1 MKSIYS
7 FYSKFISYLDSICR
21 GLLFVILIL
30 MLTIVNL
37 EIISRSFFHYSFTW
51 IEEVAKYLV
60 VWTAFLGGICAVNLG
75 THPTITALLDK
86 INGKFL
92 TLFSS
97 IVQLISIVSL
107 TYMGVLGFNFTMTGF
122 SLSMTALP
130 QVPMAYVYMIIPIGC
145 FGMSL
150 CMIHKMLETLC
161 IKNKENM
168 DETIDSSMEEVR

>member
-75 THPTITALLDK
+75 THPTITALIDRF
-86 INGKFL
+86 NGKFL
-92 TLFSS
+92 TFFSS
-97 IVQLISIVSL
+97 VVQLISISSL

-130 QVPMAYVYMIIPIGC
+130 QVPMAYIYMIIPFGC

-150 CMIHKMLETLC
+150 CMINKMLETLLLKPEGNVEV
-161 IKNKENM
+161 IVEKN
-168 DETIDSSMEEVR
+168 MEEVR